1 MGDSRG
7 PYTDTDDLHVSVR
20 MISTHYHNI
29 KQFLHGW
36 FPRAQITILTSHY
49 PQHGRSPRAQLILN
63 LMSMHV
69 HNIISIKG
77 MMMHPNQS
85 NIDILHNHLD
95 YHNYTGVIKKTQS
108 HKDFK
113 SIIYHLMP
121 ICLAFS
127 NYNPHSIVVI
137 FHFITPVLV
146 PMVVTLLIRD
156 PHLSPLPLCLFS
168 FLIFN

>member
-7 PYTDTDDLHVSVR
+7 PYTDTDDFHVSVR
-20 MISTHYHNI
+20 TISTHYHNI
-29 KQFLHGW
+29 KQFSHGRSL
-36 FPRAQITILTSHY
+36 RAQITILTSHH

-63 LMSMHV
+63 LISMHV

-121 ICLAFS
+121 ICFGKIS
-127 NYNPHSIVVI
+127 NYNPHSIVVT
-137 FHFITPVLV
+137 FCFITPVLV
-146 PMVVTLLIRD
+146 PMPVTPMI
-156 PHLSPLPLCLFS
+156 
-168 FLIFN
+168 

>member
-20 MISTHYHNI
+20 TISTHYHNI
-29 KQFLHGW
+29 KQFSHGRS
-36 FPRAQITILTSHY
+36 PRAQITILTSHH

-95 YHNYTGVIKKTQS
+95 YHNYAGVIKKTQS

-127 NYNPHSIVVI
+127 NYNPHSIVEI
-137 FHFITPVLV
+137 FRFITPVIV
-146 PMVVTLLIRD
+146 PMPVTPLIRD
-156 PHLSPLPLCLFS
+156 PHLSLLPFCLFS
-168 FLIFN
+168 FFIFN